1 MMEVMMT
8 ENKRALREREEAPS
22 LLGAGL
28 RGLATMSLAAAGG
41 WILYSNLAIDH
52 EMTLPDALPAERKV
66 YQSSAAGPL
75 SYYRSRTETG
85 KPLVLIHSVNAA
97 ASAYEMRP
105 LYLQYSSRRPVFALD
120 LPGFGFSSRSKRV
133 YSPALYEAAVLDF
146 LETQVGEP
154 ADVVA
159 LSLGCEFAARAA
171 LLAPERFDSLT
182 LISPTGFSQGGG
194 DRSSQQAGKSG
205 LSQYLQ
211 PMFSFPLWA
220 RPFYDLLT
228 TRTSINYFLE
238 QSFMGA
244 VPKDLIDY
252 AYVTA
257 HQPGAEHAPLYFISG
272 KLFTPNIKRNVYE
285 QLKVPTLVLYD
296 RDSFTSF
303 ERLPDLLAENQSWQA
318 VRLVPTLGMP
328 HFERTEDT
336 VEVLDR
342 FWE

>member
-1 MMEVMMT
+1 
-8 ENKRALREREEAPS
+8 
-22 LLGAGL
+22 
-28 RGLATMSLAAAGG
+28 
-41 WILYSNLAIDH
+41 
-52 EMTLPDALPAERKV
+52 
-66 YQSSAAGPL
+66 
-75 SYYRSRTETG
+75 
-85 KPLVLIHSVNAA
+85 
-97 ASAYEMRP
+97 
-105 LYLQYSSRRPVFALD
+105 
-120 LPGFGFSSRSKRV
+120 
-133 YSPALYEAAVLDF
+133 
-146 LETQVGEP
+146 
-154 ADVVA
+154 
-159 LSLGCEFAARAA
+159 
-171 LLAPERFDSLT
+171 
-182 LISPTGFSQGGG
+182 LISPTGFSHGGG